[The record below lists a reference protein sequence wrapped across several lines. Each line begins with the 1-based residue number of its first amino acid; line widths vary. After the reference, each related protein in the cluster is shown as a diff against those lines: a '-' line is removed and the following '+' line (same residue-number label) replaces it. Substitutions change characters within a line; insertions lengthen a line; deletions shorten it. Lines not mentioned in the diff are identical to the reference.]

1 MNVFMMCVCRLIFF
15 FFFFGSRS
23 VVDIRSIDRFVVCVW
38 CMFDSLLNNEYHY
51 HFFSSLWLF
60 LFHFILIII
69 TIIRFCLELCSD
81 SGSVFAFKF
90 VLISSSF
97 LNNTFFLS
105 LSLFCKSIFP
115 TENYRGLS
123 FFCEHT
129 K

>member
-1 MNVFMMCVCRLIFF
+1 MNVFMMCVSINFF

-81 SGSVFAFKF
+81 SVFFAFKF

-105 LSLFCKSIFP
+105 LSRFLQKYFSNRKLSGIILF
-115 TENYRGLS
+115 L
-123 FFCEHT
+123 
-129 K
+129 